1 LLFLRGG
8 KPLFFLEG
16 FEDADRGQVVGI
28 LRRLAASRGEIIGN
42 PIIGGGCL
50 LRF

>member
-28 LRRLAASRGEIIGN
+28 LRRLAAARGEITGN
-42 PIIGGGCL
+42 TVIAGGRL